1 MGWGGG
7 GAGAGADA
15 QGERF
20 ADTKERIRERLGVG
34 EKDFAK
40 FKFSLVTAT
49 VFKQPSVIEDGEC
62 TRGGSRE
69 RRGRELAGEGRA
81 RGAGERAGKVKLE
94 AHAAADILY
103 DHKWS
108 SEDAIGV
115 DHIDRRPNKVNAE
128 RGIVM
133 R

>member
-1 MGWGGG
+1 M
-7 GAGAGADA
+7 
-15 QGERF
+15 
-20 ADTKERIRERLGVG
+20 G

-49 VFKQPSVIEDGEC
+49 VFKQPSVIEDGEWAGGVGGLGRGQG
-62 TRGGSRE
+62 RGGVNGPRS
-69 RRGRELAGEGRA
+69 LAD
-81 RGAGERAGKVKLE
+81 
-94 AHAAADILY
+94 AAADILY

>member
-1 MGWGGG
+1 MNGPRSL
-7 GAGAGADA
+7 AD
-15 QGERF
+15 
-20 ADTKERIRERLGVG
+20 
-34 EKDFAK
+34 
-40 FKFSLVTAT
+40 
-49 VFKQPSVIEDGEC
+49 
-62 TRGGSRE
+62 
-69 RRGRELAGEGRA
+69 
-81 RGAGERAGKVKLE
+81 
-94 AHAAADILY
+94 AAADILY